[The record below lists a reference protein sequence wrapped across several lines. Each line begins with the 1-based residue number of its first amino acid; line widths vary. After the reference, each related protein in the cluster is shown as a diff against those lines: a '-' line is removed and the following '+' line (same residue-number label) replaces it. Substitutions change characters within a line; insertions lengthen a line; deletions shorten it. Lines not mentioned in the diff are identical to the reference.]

1 MSVLIVYLDGE
12 EQSQHMLEK
21 ESIVIGRRAG
31 NDIQLLHPTVSGTHA
46 KIVTIRGDSF
56 IEDLDSTNGV
66 RINGNKVG
74 KGLLKDGDE
83 IRIGKFTL
91 RFVDDATL
99 ASISLPPVP
108 GGMQSIVHD
117 TAWSGSSL
125 GNAETVMVPPKAMD
139 EKQLGVL
146 AIIEGPGSGKELLL
160 NRTLTTLGKPGVQ
173 VAVITRRSDGY
184 FLAQVEGNGMLKLND
199 KSTKD
204 AGPLKAGDKLEVAG
218 TCLRFNLRPA

>member
-1 MSVLIVYLDGE
+1 MLD
-12 EQSQHMLEK
+12 K

-31 NDIQLLHPTVSGTHA
+31 NDVQLLHPTVSGTHA

-66 RINGNKVG
+66 RINGNKIG
-74 KGLLKDGDE
+74 KSLLKDGDE
-83 IRIGKFTL
+83 VRIGKFTL

-99 ASISLPPVP
+99 ANISLPPVP
-108 GGMQSIVHD
+108 DGMKSIIHD
-117 TAWSGSSL
+117 TAWSGNSL
-125 GNAETVMVPPKAMD
+125 SNAETVMVAPKLD
-139 EKQLGVL
+139 EKLVGSL
-146 AIIEGPGSGKELLL
+146 AIIEGPGTGKELLL

-199 KSTKD
+199 KSVKD
-204 AGPLKAGDKLEVAG
+204 AGPLRSGDKIEVAG
-218 TCLRFNLRPA
+218 TALRFNLRQA